1 MPVAAVR
8 APGMDTC
15 NSGSTRASL
24 GKSVDP
30 AVPFLAFCPA
40 DSKLNTAALVTSEP
54 VPAVVGMATR
64 GGRGLVKARPVPMK
78 SSIGLPSATET
89 PMPLAQSMG
98 LPPPKARIE
107 SQPSCLNDAAPLA
120 TVAMLGSASAS
131 AK

>member
-78 SSIGLPSATET
+78 SSIGL
-89 PMPLAQSMG
+89 
-98 LPPPKARIE
+98 LPRPKLLCPWHNPWGFPRRR
-107 SQPSCLNDAAPLA
+107 P
-120 TVAMLGSASAS
+120 GSSRS
-131 AK
+131 LPV